1 MADVTNNEAEQQFEL
16 EVEGHKALAAY
27 QLEDGRIS
35 FTHTEVPPELEGQ
48 GVGKRLVEGALE
60 QVRGQGL
67 KVVPL
72 CSFVRHYVETHPETQ
87 DLLADS

>member
-27 QLEDGRIS
+27 QLEGGRIS
-35 FTHTEVPPELEGQ
+35 FTHTEVPPELEGR
-48 GVGKRLVEGALE
+48 GVGKQLVEGALE

-87 DLLADS
+87 DLLA